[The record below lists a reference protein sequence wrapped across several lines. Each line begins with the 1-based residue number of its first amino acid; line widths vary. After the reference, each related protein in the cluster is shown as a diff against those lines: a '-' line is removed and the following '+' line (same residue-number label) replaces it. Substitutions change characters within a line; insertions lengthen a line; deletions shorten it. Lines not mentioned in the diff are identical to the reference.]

1 MNESDV
7 NICERCIQERTVK
20 FHQGSKR
27 YYCVFCLAYKELQ
40 DAYAKLHDQQGRG
53 PHTMSDDDF
62 ASLERVRAMCHGG
75 AAAVALAIEG
85 EGGLNLANVREM
97 LQNGNKRLVKIVE
110 NFGGYNRVVAL
121 REQGK
126 IDDAV

>member
-1 MNESDV
+1 MSDI

-27 YYCVFCLAYKELQ
+27 YYCVFCLAYVELQ
-40 DAYAKLHDQQGRG
+40 DAYAKLQDQQGTG
-53 PHTMSDDDF
+53 PHTMSDEDF

-75 AAAVALAIEG
+75 GAAVALALNG
-85 EGGLNLANVREM
+85 DGGLNMPNMREM
-97 LQNGNKRLVKIVE
+97 LQNGNKRLTRILE
-110 NFGGYNRVVAL
+110 HFGGYNRVVAL

>member
-1 MNESDV
+1 MSDV
-7 NICERCIQERTVK
+7 NICDRCIQERLVSL
-20 FHQGSKR
+20 HGNKR
-27 YYCVFCLAYKELQ
+27 YYCVFCKEFMELQ
-40 DAYAKLHDQQGRG
+40 DAYAKLQDQQGLG
-53 PHTMSDDDF
+53 PHTMSDEDF

-85 EGGLNLANVREM
+85 DGGLNLANVREM
-97 LQNGNKRLVKIVE
+97 LQNGNKRLVKIIE